1 MKKLFA
7 LFAATFI
14 AASAFAGEFPDI
26 SIADLKKAI
35 ADKKVTV
42 VDVMGT
48 SSYKD
53 KHVPGAIDFAAV
65 KAGGINP
72 GDVVVIR
79 YEGPAGGPGM
89 REMLHVTAALVGEG
103 LGEEV
108 ALITDGRFSGA
119 THGLMVG
126 HITPEAYRGGPI
138 AAIRE
143 GDMIVLDV
151 EKRELNVELSDEEM
165 AERTK
170 EPGVA
175 IGLAWTPVGGEVLF
189 MPPESP
195 GDATFAIDLVIEQ
208 RRNAATAL
216 PMGGDY
222 ARGGTDVGMGA
233 SSDSV
238 MAVAQQSQS
247 GTANIMKLK
256 GQVIGEFL
264 NLPIVPGQTYG
275 WGPAGSNAIVYAELN
290 KRQVVVMDKSGARKK
305 IDDSQ
310 GAFSPS
316 FSADGKKLAWIEVRG
331 KKVTLVTGDV
341 K

>member
-1 MKKLFA
+1 MTTTLLSLAFA
-7 LFAATFI
+7 LVSLGQTPAPPAPPM
-14 AASAFAGEFPDI
+14 ASVPPIDASKVSVTPKPVAELDMGK
-26 SIADLKKAI
+26 LKGVI
-35 ADKKVTV
+35 RLLVWNPEGTKVYLQTAELQPNAQIKTAYHHVIDASTGKVDTV
-42 VDVMGT
+42 GA
-48 SSYKD
+48 
-53 KHVPGAIDFAAV
+53 VPAWAQDALTW
-65 KAGGINP
+65 KAGK
-72 GDVVVIR
+72 
-79 YEGPAGGPGM
+79 
-89 REMLHVTAALVGEG
+89 TA
-103 LGEEV
+103 
-108 ALITDGRFSGA
+108 
-119 THGLMVG
+119 
-126 HITPEAYRGGPI
+126 
-138 AAIRE
+138 
-143 GDMIVLDV
+143 
-151 EKRELNVELSDEEM
+151 
-165 AERTK
+165 
-170 EPGVA
+170 
-175 IGLAWTPVGGEVLF
+175 
-189 MPPESP
+189 P